1 MKGKGT
7 CTAQA
12 IVLKGY
18 DSLGR
23 KNQFVGM
30 KDLTKGKILK
40 VLLQFA
46 LPVFIGNL
54 FNLAYNLADTRII
67 GSFLGRDSL
76 AAVGSVST
84 LSDLIVSFVFGLSN
98 GFAVL
103 TARFFGQK
111 SEDKVR
117 KNFALS
123 LEFGII
129 ISLILTAG
137 SLVGL
142 DGLFKWLNVMDVH
155 KAEASAYIT
164 IVIYG
169 LVFSCIY
176 NVLASSLR
184 AIGDAYTPLF
194 FLILSALLNLGLDIL
209 FVGGLKTGVAG
220 AAFATV
226 ISQVLAAILCFVYAL
241 VRYPIFR
248 FRAGDLLPTR
258 EFTGQLL
265 SGGFSMGLMS
275 SLVAFGTLSLQ
286 TAINRLGTNIIVAH
300 TGTRKLTNLFML
312 PFGVFGTTMA
322 TFCGQNYGANRM
334 DRIKEGIRT
343 AFIINVIWIALV
355 QIVSWTVCPVLI
367 KAITAVDTKEVIDN
381 AVLYQRFDT
390 SFYVIAA
397 MVTLFRNSLQGMGD
411 HITPVI
417 SSGLDL
423 AGKVLVAFLL
433 TPMLAY
439 WGIIIAEPI
448 VWTVMVIPLII
459 SLVYRLRR
467 SGKAEA

>member
-1 MKGKGT
+1 
-7 CTAQA
+7 
-12 IVLKGY
+12 
-18 DSLGR
+18 
-23 KNQFVGM
+23 M

-40 VLLQFA
+40 VIMQFA

-67 GSFLGRDSL
+67 GSFLGSDAL

-103 TARFFGQK
+103 AARFFGQR

-137 SLVGL
+137 SLLGL

-155 KAEASAYIT
+155 RADASAYIT
-164 IVIYG
+164 IIIYG
-169 LVFSCIY
+169 LVFSCVY

-194 FLILSALLNLGLDIL
+194 FLIFSALLNVGLDIL
-209 FVGGLKTGVAG
+209 FVGKLSMGVSG
-220 AAFATV
+220 AALATV
-226 ISQVLAAILCFVYAL
+226 ISQALAA
-241 VRYPIFR
+241 
-248 FRAGDLLPTR
+248 TR
-258 EFTGQLL
+258 EYTGQLL

-286 TAINRLGTNIIVAH
+286 TAINKLGTNIIVAH
-300 TGTRKLTNLFML
+300 TGARKLTNLYMM
-312 PFGVFGTTMA
+312 PFAVFGTTMA
-322 TFCGQNYGANRM
+322 TFCGQNYGAKRF
-334 DRIKEGIRT
+334 DRIRAGIRT
-343 AFIINVIWIALV
+343 ALIINAVWIVLV
-355 QIVSWTVCPVLI
+355 QISSWTICPFLV
-367 KAITAVDTKEVIDN
+367 KAITAVDTKEIIDN

-390 SFYVIAA
+390 SFYFIAA
-397 MVTLFRNSLQGMGD
+397 MVTVFRNSLQGMGD
-411 HITPVI
+411 HVTPVI
-417 SSGLDL
+417 SSALEL
-423 AGKVLVAFLL
+423 AGKVAVAFLL
-433 TPMLAY
+433 TPLLAY

-448 VWTVMVIPLII
+448 VWTIMVIPLII
-459 SLVYRLRR
+459 SLVIRLKK
-467 SGKAEA
+467 SGPAKAS

>member
-1 MKGKGT
+1 M
-7 CTAQA
+7 
-12 IVLKGY
+12 
-18 DSLGR
+18 
-23 KNQFVGM
+23 
-30 KDLTKGKILK
+30 
-40 VLLQFA
+40 QFA

-67 GSFLGRDSL
+67 GSFLGSDAL

-103 TARFFGQK
+103 TARFFGQR

-137 SLVGL
+137 SLLGL

-155 KAEASAYIT
+155 RADASSYIT

-169 LVFSCIY
+169 LIFSCIY

-184 AIGDAYTPLF
+184 AVGDAYTPLF
-194 FLILSALLNLGLDIL
+194 FLIFSAVLNVGLDIL
-209 FVGGLKTGVAG
+209 FVGRLGMGVSG
-220 AAFATV
+220 AALATV
-226 ISQVLAAILCFVYAL
+226 ISQVLAAVLCFVYAL

-248 FRAGDLLPTR
+248 FKAKDLIPTR
-258 EFTGQLL
+258 EYTGQLL

-286 TAINRLGTNIIVAH
+286 TAINKLGTNIIVAH
-300 TGTRKLTNLFML
+300 TGARKLTNLYML

-322 TFCGQNYGANRM
+322 TFCGQNYGAKRF

-343 AFIINVIWIALV
+343 ALIINAIWIVLV
-355 QIVSWTVCPVLI
+355 QITSWTVCPLLI
-367 KAITAVDTKEVIDN
+367 KAITAVDTKEVISN

-390 SFYVIAA
+390 SFYAIAA
-397 MVTLFRNSLQGMGD
+397 MVTVFRNSLQGMGD

-417 SSGLDL
+417 SSALEL
-423 AGKVLVAFLL
+423 AGKVAVAFLL
-433 TPMLAY
+433 TPILAY

-448 VWTVMVIPLII
+448 VWTIMVIPLII
-459 SLVYRLRR
+459 SLVIRLKKN
-467 SGKAEA
+467 GPAKAV

>member
-1 MKGKGT
+1 M
-7 CTAQA
+7 
-12 IVLKGY
+12 
-18 DSLGR
+18 
-23 KNQFVGM
+23 
-30 KDLTKGKILK
+30 
-40 VLLQFA
+40 QFA

-67 GSFLGRDSL
+67 GSFLGSDAL

-103 TARFFGQK
+103 TARFFGQR

-137 SLVGL
+137 SLLGL

-155 KAEASAYIT
+155 RADASSYIT

-169 LVFSCIY
+169 LIFSCVY

-184 AIGDAYTPLF
+184 AVGDAYTPLF
-194 FLILSALLNLGLDIL
+194 FLIFSAVLNVGLDIL
-209 FVGGLKTGVAG
+209 FVGRLGMGVSG
-220 AAFATV
+220 AALATV
-226 ISQVLAAILCFVYAL
+226 ISQVLAAVLCFVYAL

-248 FRAGDLLPTR
+248 FKAKDLIPTR
-258 EFTGQLL
+258 EYTGQLL

-286 TAINRLGTNIIVAH
+286 TAINKLGTNIIVAH
-300 TGTRKLTNLFML
+300 TGARKLTNLYML

-322 TFCGQNYGANRM
+322 TFCGQNYGAKRF

-343 AFIINVIWIALV
+343 ALIINAIWIVLV
-355 QIVSWTVCPVLI
+355 QITSWTVCPLLI

-390 SFYVIAA
+390 SFYAIAA
-397 MVTLFRNSLQGMGD
+397 MVTVFRNSLQGMGD

-417 SSGLDL
+417 SSALEL
-423 AGKVLVAFLL
+423 AGKVAVAFLL
-433 TPMLAY
+433 TPILAY

-448 VWTVMVIPLII
+448 VWTIMVIPLII
-459 SLVYRLRR
+459 SLVIRLKKN
-467 SGKAEA
+467 GPAKAV

>member
-1 MKGKGT
+1 M
-7 CTAQA
+7 
-12 IVLKGY
+12 
-18 DSLGR
+18 
-23 KNQFVGM
+23 
-30 KDLTKGKILK
+30 
-40 VLLQFA
+40 QFA

-67 GSFLGRDSL
+67 GSFLGSDAL

-103 TARFFGQK
+103 TARFFGQR

-137 SLVGL
+137 SLLGL

-155 KAEASAYIT
+155 RADASSYIT

-169 LVFSCIY
+169 LIFSCVY

-184 AIGDAYTPLF
+184 AVGDAYTPLF
-194 FLILSALLNLGLDIL
+194 FLIFSAVLNVGLDIL
-209 FVGGLKTGVAG
+209 FVGRLGMGVSG
-220 AAFATV
+220 AALATV
-226 ISQVLAAILCFVYAL
+226 ISQVLAAVLCFVYAL

-248 FRAGDLLPTR
+248 FKAKDLIPTR
-258 EFTGQLL
+258 EYTGQLL

-286 TAINRLGTNIIVAH
+286 TAINKLGTNIIVAH
-300 TGTRKLTNLFML
+300 TGARKLTNLYML

-322 TFCGQNYGANRM
+322 TFCGQNYGAKRF

-343 AFIINVIWIALV
+343 ALIINAIWIVLV
-355 QIVSWTVCPVLI
+355 QITSWTVCPLLI

-390 SFYVIAA
+390 SFYAIAA
-397 MVTLFRNSLQGMGD
+397 MVTVFRNSLQGMGD

-417 SSGLDL
+417 SSALEL
-423 AGKVLVAFLL
+423 AGKVAVAFLL
-433 TPMLAY
+433 TPILAY

-448 VWTVMVIPLII
+448 VWTIMVIPLII
-459 SLVYRLRR
+459 SLVIRLKKN
-467 SGKAEA
+467 SPAKAV

>member
-1 MKGKGT
+1 M
-7 CTAQA
+7 
-12 IVLKGY
+12 
-18 DSLGR
+18 
-23 KNQFVGM
+23 
-30 KDLTKGKILK
+30 
-40 VLLQFA
+40 QFA

-67 GSFLGRDSL
+67 GSFLGSDAL

-103 TARFFGQK
+103 TARFFGQR

-137 SLVGL
+137 SLLGL

-155 KAEASAYIT
+155 RADASAYIT
-164 IVIYG
+164 IIIYG
-169 LVFSCIY
+169 LVFSCVY

-194 FLILSALLNLGLDIL
+194 FLIFSALLNVGLDIL
-209 FVGGLKTGVAG
+209 FVGKLSMGVSG
-220 AAFATV
+220 AALATV
-226 ISQVLAAILCFVYAL
+226 ISQALAAVLCIAYAFF
-241 VRYPIFR
+241 RYPIFR
-248 FRAGDLLPTR
+248 FKAADLIPTR
-258 EFTGQLL
+258 EYAGQLL

-286 TAINRLGTNIIVAH
+286 TAINKLGTNIIVAH
-300 TGTRKLTNLFML
+300 TGARKLTNLYMM
-312 PFGVFGTTMA
+312 PFAVFGTTMA
-322 TFCGQNYGANRM
+322 TFCGQNYGAKRF
-334 DRIKEGIRT
+334 DRIRAGIRT
-343 AFIINVIWIALV
+343 ALIINAVWIVLV
-355 QIVSWTVCPVLI
+355 QISSWTICPFLV
-367 KAITAVDTKEVIDN
+367 KAITAVDTKEIIDN

-390 SFYVIAA
+390 SFYFIAA
-397 MVTLFRNSLQGMGD
+397 MVTVFRNSLQGMGD
-411 HITPVI
+411 HVTPVI
-417 SSGLDL
+417 SSALEL
-423 AGKVLVAFLL
+423 AGKVAVAFLL
-433 TPMLAY
+433 TPLLAY

-448 VWTVMVIPLII
+448 VWTIMVIPLII
-459 SLVYRLRR
+459 SLVIRLKK
-467 SGKAEA
+467 SGPAKAS